1 VSTCIE
7 QGSIGDNKSIWLS
20 TSHKLDVNHMLAT
33 QYANDLKGGAD
44 FTFNTSHKFVPA
56 SRLSTWYFADLYSC
70 YLLAID
76 QHE

>member
-33 QYANDLKGGAD
+33 QYANDLKGG
-44 FTFNTSHKFVPA
+44 N
-56 SRLSTWYFADLYSC
+56 
-70 YLLAID
+70 
-76 QHE
+76 